1 MVSFIRQAGAIPFK
15 FDAGALRVLLIT
27 TRGTGKWVIPKG
39 WIEPGASAAQA
50 AAQEAYEEAGIT
62 GLIGEAPLGT
72 FTYRKRLGSGAR
84 KPAVVEVFALQVEK
98 QRKNWPERGERRF
111 KWVDIQAACSL
122 IEYPGMPPLFQTLAE
137 LHGHCQDG
145 GTLFEAAGLGQERPG
160 LCPGPAG
167 A

>member
-15 FDAGALRVLLIT
+15 FDEGALRVLLIT

-72 FTYRKRLGSGAR
+72 FTYRKRLGSGGR
-84 KPAVVEVFALQVEK
+84 KPAVVEVFALRVEK

-111 KWVDIQAACSL
+111 KWVDIPAALGL
-122 IEYPGMPPLFQTLAE
+122 IEYPGMTPLFQALVDIHGAARETPFYMAE
-137 LHGHCQDG
+137 PA
-145 GTLFEAAGLGQERPG
+145 EA
-160 LCPGPAG
+160 GPPSF
-167 A
+167 